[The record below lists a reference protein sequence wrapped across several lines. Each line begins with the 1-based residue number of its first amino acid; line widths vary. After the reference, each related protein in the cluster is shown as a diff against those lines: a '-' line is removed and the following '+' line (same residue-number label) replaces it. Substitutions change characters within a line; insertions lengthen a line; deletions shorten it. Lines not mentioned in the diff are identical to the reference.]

1 MQHGPDCICYGFDF
15 GVRDRVV
22 YLSDFTSIS
31 EEVYEVIEE
40 RSALEVSPLPASIF
54 VLIFLSSTQGS
65 KHPRPRQPQ
74 ARQGLPNPHR
84 IADSRRDRQESKT
97 QEDLPRR
104 TL

>member
-74 ARQGLPNPHR
+74 VPFLSGWGQTIRSPWAPGP
-84 IADSRRDRQESKT
+84 T
-97 QEDLPRR
+97 R
-104 TL
+104 TP